1 VIFFSH
7 LSEVASATFSRHGGV
22 SEYPYHLRNVGLHVG
37 DEEARVLRNRALI
50 KEELGLARLVS
61 AKQVHGESIL
71 NVDWLPETDVEH
83 AGHDALM
90 TNIPEIGLMIQ
101 QADCQAVMLYDP
113 EHGAVANIH
122 SGWRGSVANIIAK
135 TVAAMA
141 ESFGTRPAALHAA
154 ISPSLGPCCG
164 EFVNY
169 RTELPFAFHA
179 YQTQPNHF
187 DFWAIS
193 RDQLRD
199 TGVRLEQIEIAGC
212 CTACDGNYFSY
223 RRDNITGRFASVIG
237 MVSANSFQ
245 TSVASQKKKEGLVM
259 RNIKKLKTVSCKP
272 SADSLC

>member
-1 VIFFSH
+1 MIFFSY
-7 LSEVASATFSRHGGV
+7 LPAVSAATFSRHGGV
-22 SEYPYHLRNVGLHVG
+22 SEPPYHSRNVGLHVG
-37 DEEARVLRNRALI
+37 DDQARVLQNRALL
-50 KEELGLARLVS
+50 KEELGLVRLVS

-71 NVDWLPETDVEH
+71 HVDWLPAADEEH
-83 AGHDALM
+83 AEYDALM
-90 TNIPEIGLMIQ
+90 TKIPGLGLMIQ

-135 TVAAMA
+135 TVAAMIA
-141 ESFGTRPAALHAA
+141 AYGTKPANLFAA

-169 RTELPFAFHA
+169 QQELPPAFHG

-199 TGVRLEQIEIAGC
+199 TGVRSEQIEIAGR
-212 CTACDGNYFSY
+212 CTVCDGNYFSY
-223 RRDNITGRFASVIG
+223 RREGVTGRFASVIG
-237 MVSANSFQ
+237 MA
-245 TSVASQKKKEGLVM
+245 
-259 RNIKKLKTVSCKP
+259 
-272 SADSLC
+272 SADSVQAFAVG